1 MESNARRR
9 PVTPARAT
17 RRDWIGLAV
26 IALPCV
32 LYAMDLTVLDLA
44 LPAISA
50 DLRPTSVELL
60 WIVDIY
66 GFLVASSLITMG
78 TLGDRLGHR
87 RMLLAGAAT
96 FGIAST
102 IAAFATSP
110 GTLIAARALLGVAAA
125 TFAPS
130 TLSLIRN
137 MFDDARERTIAISVW
152 ATSYSAGG
160 AVGPSLGGLLL
171 SHFWWGSVFLVGVP
185 LMLLLLAL
193 GPGVLPEFRHS
204 QPGRIDLPSAA
215 LSLAATLAF
224 VFGLKRIS
232 QDGVTPVPMLAMAI
246 GASLAIVFVRRQC
259 TLREP
264 LIDLR
269 LLRVPTLGASLAV
282 YALGTFVAFGSFLYV
297 TQYMQLVLGLGP
309 LRAGL
314 WTTPFAAAF
323 LTGSIASPL
332 LARRVRP
339 AYVMAGGFALAAVGF
354 GLLTRIETAP
364 SLGLLVSG
372 FTVYSLGLAPMF
384 TLCNDLIVGVAPPER
399 AGAVSA
405 VSETGSEFGGAL
417 GIAVFGSLGTAAYGS
432 AIAAETLPRS
442 LALVAAVCAVL
453 VIAMAVVVTTSL
465 RHVGARLSS
474 ASIRRRR

>member
-1 MESNARRR
+1 MIAVQNNARRR
-9 PVTPARAT
+9 AGAPSRAT
-17 RRDWIGLAV
+17 RGDWIGLAV
-26 IALPCV
+26 LVLPCV

-66 GFLVASSLITMG
+66 GFLVATSLITMG
-78 TLGDRLGHR
+78 TLGDRVGHR
-87 RMLLAGAAT
+87 RVLLAGAAA
-96 FGIAST
+96 FGMAST
-102 IAAFATSP
+102 VAAFATSP
-110 GTLIAARALLGVAAA
+110 GTLIAARALLGVAGA

-137 MFDDARERTIAISVW
+137 MFDDARERTVAISVW

-160 AVGPSLGGLLL
+160 ALGPSLGGLLL
-171 SHFWWGSVFLVGVP
+171 AHFWWGSVFLVGVP
-185 LMLLLLAL
+185 LMLLLLAV
-193 GPGVLPEFRHS
+193 GPGVLPEFRDPR
-204 QPGRIDLPSAA
+204 PGRIDVTSVA
-215 LSLAATLAF
+215 LSLAATLAIIYG
-224 VFGLKRIS
+224 VKQIA
-232 QDGVTPVPMLAMAI
+232 QDGITAAPTLVMMI
-246 GASLAIVFVRRQC
+246 GASLAIAFVRRQC

-269 LLRVPTLGASLAV
+269 LLRVPALGASIAV

-297 TQYMQLVLGLGP
+297 TQYMQLVLALGP

-323 LTGSIASPL
+323 LAGSIVSPL
-332 LARRVRP
+332 LARRTRP

-354 GLLTRIETAP
+354 GLLTRIATAP

-372 FTVYSLGLAPMF
+372 FVVYSLGLAPMF
-384 TLCNDLIVGVAPPER
+384 TLCNDLIVAAAPRRR

-405 VSETGSEFGGAL
+405 VSETGSELGGAL
-417 GIAVFGSLGTAAYGS
+417 GIAVFGSLGTAVYGN

-453 VIAMAVVVTTSL
+453 VIVMAVIVTTSL
-465 RHVGARLSS
+465 RHVGMRQAAS
-474 ASIRRRR
+474 A

>member
-1 MESNARRR
+1 VESNARRR
-9 PVTPARAT
+9 PATPSRAT

-66 GFLVASSLITMG
+66 GFFVASSLITMG
-78 TLGDRLGHR
+78 TFGDRVGHR
-87 RMLLAGAAT
+87 RVLLAGAVT

-102 IAAFATSP
+102 VAAFATSP

-160 AVGPSLGGLLL
+160 ALGPSLGGLLL
-171 SHFWWGSVFLVGVP
+171 AHFRWGSVFLVGVP

-193 GPGVLPEFRHS
+193 GPGVLPEFRRS
-204 QPGRIDLPSAA
+204 RPGRIDLPSAA
-215 LSLAATLAF
+215 LSLAATLAII
-224 VFGLKRIS
+224 FGLKRIA
-232 QDGVTPVPMLAMAI
+232 QDGATPVSMLTMLI
-246 GASLAIVFVRRQC
+246 GASLAIVFVRRQR

-323 LTGSIASPL
+323 LTGSIVSPL
-332 LARRVRP
+332 LARRARP
-339 AYVMAGGFALAAVGF
+339 AYVMAGGFALAALGF
-354 GLLTRIETAP
+354 GLLTRVETAP
-364 SLGLLVSG
+364 SLGLLVTG
-372 FTVYSLGLAPMF
+372 FTIYSLGLAPMF
-384 TLCNDLIVGVAPPER
+384 TLCNDLIVGMAPPER

-417 GIAVFGSLGTAAYGS
+417 GIAVFGSLGTAVYGS

-465 RHVGARLSS
+465 RHVGARQAAS
-474 ASIRRRR
+474 A

>member
-1 MESNARRR
+1 M
-9 PVTPARAT
+9 PAHAT

-50 DLRPTSVELL
+50 DLRPTSAELL

-66 GFLVASSLITMG
+66 GFLVAGSLVTMG
-78 TLGDRLGHR
+78 TIGDRIGHR
-87 RMLLAGAAT
+87 RVLLAGAAA
-96 FGIAST
+96 FGVASVV
-102 IAAFATSP
+102 AAFATSA

-137 MFDDARERTIAISVW
+137 MFGDARERTIAISVW
-152 ATSYSAGG
+152 ATSYSAG
-160 AVGPSLGGLLL
+160 AALGPSLGGLLL

-185 LMLLLLAL
+185 VMLLLLAL
-193 GPGVLPEFRHS
+193 GPGMLPEFRDPR
-204 QPGRIDLPSAA
+204 PGRIDLPSAA
-215 LSLAATLAF
+215 LSLAATLTI
-224 VFGLKRIS
+224 VFGLKRIA
-232 QDGVTPVPMLAMAI
+232 QDGITPAPTLAMLVGAMLAVAF
-246 GASLAIVFVRRQC
+246 LRRQC
-259 TLREP
+259 ALREP
-264 LIDLR
+264 LIDLG

-314 WTTPFAAAF
+314 WTTPFAVAF
-323 LTGSIASPL
+323 LVGSIVSPML
-332 LARRVRP
+332 TRLARP

-354 GLLTRIETAP
+354 GLLTRTATAP

-372 FTVYSLGLAPMF
+372 FVVYSLGLAPMF
-384 TLCNDLIVGVAPPER
+384 TLCNDLIVAVAPPER

-417 GIAVFGSLGTAAYGS
+417 GIAVFGSLGTAVYGS

-442 LALVAAVCAVL
+442 LPLVAAVCAVL
-453 VIAMAVVVTTSL
+453 VIVMAVIVTMSL
-465 RHVGARLSS
+465 RHVGTQAASAR
-474 ASIRRRR
+474 ARRC